1 MAPVD
6 ADRGDSSEAGGRP
19 RLTGGRRADEVSAI
33 SRRAELL
40 HAGVA
45 RVRPLTQ
52 PRRLTLVDVSILLCT
67 ALALGLRIY
76 QLARPNYLSGPTQYD
91 DGADFGSALRLLEG
105 SLPYRDFVFVQPP
118 GIALLLSPV
127 ALLAKAIGTDGGL
140 VVARI
145 LTVCASATGVL
156 LLGRLVRHRG
166 PLATT
171 LACGILA
178 VSPDGILDAGTVFL
192 EPWLVLACL
201 IGASVMFE
209 GDELTSSRSRLA
221 LGGIAF
227 GVAGTIKVWAI
238 LPVLVLVWLV
248 WRVGGRRSITAY
260 VSGVAGGFV
269 VLVIPFFVMAPN
281 AFFNDVVV
289 AQLSRADVA
298 RVPLLMRLASLS
310 GITGFLQFP
319 QLSAGEAKV
328 ILATVAIAGL
338 LLVWV
343 ALTAVRRPRSMPT
356 LDRFAIGT
364 VVVVLL
370 ALLWPPDYYP
380 HYAGFFAPLLG
391 LAVGLAAAG
400 LVSAL
405 APASVRRLTIVAAVG
420 IGVMAGVRLE
430 YEAGLGKPTMTA
442 WVDQL
447 VRPGSCVLTDDA
459 ALTIAADRF
468 ISSDPGCSKMVDAFG
483 TSLALNDGR
492 NGLMASSADVSL
504 DAVWLSGLRRA
515 RFVWIQ
521 CGPPAAPICDRRGS
535 TNRLVPWTPET
546 LGYFRRHFRTLATG
560 PGPLNA
566 PARLYV
572 RLPS

>member
-1 MAPVD
+1 M
-6 ADRGDSSEAGGRP
+6 
-19 RLTGGRRADEVSAI
+19 SAI
-33 SRRAELL
+33 SRTAQSLQ
-40 HAGVA
+40 AGVA

-91 DGADFGSALRLLEG
+91 DGADFGSALRLVDG

-118 GIALLLSPV
+118 GIALLLVPV
-127 ALLAKAIGTDGGL
+127 ALLAKAMGTDGGL

-166 PLATT
+166 LLATT

-178 VSPDGILDAGTVFL
+178 VSPDGILDASTVFL

-201 IGASVMFE
+201 LGASVMFE
-209 GDELTSSRSRLA
+209 GDDLTSNRKRLA

-227 GVAGTIKVWAI
+227 GVAGTIKAWAI

-260 VSGVAGGFV
+260 VSGLVGGFIV
-269 VLVIPFFVMAPN
+269 PAIPFFVMAPS

-289 AQLSRADVA
+289 AQLSRTDVV
-298 RVPLLMRLASLS
+298 RVPLILRLASLS
-310 GITGFLQFP
+310 GITGLLQFSH
-319 QLSAGEAKV
+319 LSAGEAKV

-338 LLVWV
+338 LLAWV
-343 ALTAVRRPRSMPT
+343 ALTAVRKPRFMPT

-364 VVVVLL
+364 LVVVLL

-380 HYAGFFAPLLG
+380 HYAGFFAPFLG
-391 LAVGLAAAG
+391 LSVGLAAAG
-400 LVSAL
+400 LVGAL
-405 APASVRRLTIVAAVG
+405 APAYVRRLTVAAAIG
-420 IGVMAGVRLE
+420 IAVMAGVRLK
-430 YEAGLGKPTMTA
+430 YESSVGRPTLTA

-447 VRPGSCVLTDDA
+447 VPPGSCVLTDSA
-459 ALTIAADRF
+459 ALTITADRF
-468 ISSDPGCSKMVDAFG
+468 VSTDPGCSKMVDAFG

-492 NGLMASSADVSL
+492 NGLMASGSDVSL
-504 DAVWLSGLRRA
+504 EAVWLSSLRRA
-515 RFVWIQ
+515 RFVWLQ
-521 CGPPAAPICDRRGS
+521 CGPPAALVCDRRGS
-535 TNRLVPWTPET
+535 TNRLVPWTPEI
-546 LGYFRRHFRTLATG
+546 LGYFRRYFRPLATG
-560 PGPLNA
+560 PGPLNP

-572 RLPS
+572 RVQG

>member
-1 MAPVD
+1 MQ
-6 ADRGDSSEAGGRP
+6 
-19 RLTGGRRADEVSAI
+19 
-33 SRRAELL
+33 
-40 HAGVA
+40 AGVA

-52 PRRLTLVDVSILLCT
+52 PRRLTLVDVSILLTT

-91 DGADFGSALRLLEG
+91 DGADFGSALRLLQG

-127 ALLAKAIGTDGGL
+127 ALLTKAIGTDGGL
-140 VVARI
+140 AVARI
-145 LTVCASATGVL
+145 LTVCASAAGVL

-178 VSPDGILDAGTVFL
+178 VNPDGILDASTVFL

-201 IGASVMFE
+201 VGASLMFE
-209 GDELTSSRSRLA
+209 GDQLTSSRTRLA
-221 LGGIAF
+221 LAGIAF

-248 WRVGGRRSITAY
+248 WRAGGRRSIAAY

-269 VLVIPFFVMAPN
+269 VLVLPFVVIAPH

-289 AQLSRADVA
+289 AQVSRIDVA
-298 RVPLLMRLASLS
+298 RVPLILRLASLS
-310 GITGFLQFP
+310 GITGLLQFRH
-319 QLSAGEAKV
+319 LSAGEAKV
-328 ILATVAIAGL
+328 ILATAAVAGL
-338 LLVWV
+338 LLAWAARTV
-343 ALTAVRRPRSMPT
+343 VRSPRSMPT

-364 VVVVLL
+364 LMVVLL
-370 ALLWPPDYYP
+370 ALLWPADYYP
-380 HYAGFFAPLLG
+380 HYAGFFAPFLG
-391 LAVGLAAAG
+391 LAVGLSAAG

-405 APASVRRLTIVAAVG
+405 VPASVWRLTVAAAIG
-420 IGVMAGVRLE
+420 IAIMAGVRLE
-430 YEAGLGKPTMTA
+430 YEASVGRSTLTA
-442 WVDQL
+442 WVDRL
-447 VRPGSCVLTDDA
+447 VPPGSCVLTDSA

-468 ISSDPGCSKMVDAFG
+468 ISTDPGCSKMVDAFG
-483 TSLALNDGR
+483 TSLALNGGR

-515 RFVWIQ
+515 AFVWLQ
-521 CGPPAAPICDRRGS
+521 CGPPAAPFCDRRGS
-535 TNRLVPWTPET
+535 TNRLIPWTPEI
-546 LGYFRRHFRTLATG
+546 LGYFRRHFRALATG

-566 PARLYV
+566 LARLYV
-572 RLPS
+572 RDPG

>member
-1 MAPVD
+1 MSA
-6 ADRGDSSEAGGRP
+6 
-19 RLTGGRRADEVSAI
+19 VSRTAQ
-33 SRRAELL
+33 SLQ
-40 HAGVA
+40 AGVA

-91 DGADFGSALRLLEG
+91 DGADFGSALRLLDG

-127 ALLAKAIGTDGGL
+127 ALLAKAVGTDAGL

-178 VSPDGILDAGTVFL
+178 VSPDGILDASTVFL

-201 IGASVMFE
+201 LGALVMFE
-209 GDELTSSRSRLA
+209 GDELTSNRTRLA

-227 GVAGTIKVWAI
+227 GVAGTIKAWAI

-248 WRVGGRRSITAY
+248 WRAGGSRSIAAY
-260 VSGVAGGFV
+260 VSGVASGFV
-269 VLVIPFFVMAPN
+269 VLVIPFVVMAPN
-281 AFFNDVVV
+281 AFLHDVVV

-298 RVPLLMRLASLS
+298 RVPLILRLASMS
-310 GITGFLQFP
+310 GITGVLQFSH
-319 QLSAGEAKV
+319 LSAGEAKV
-328 ILATVAIAGL
+328 IVATVAIAGL
-338 LLVWV
+338 LLAWV
-343 ALTAVRRPRSMPT
+343 ALTVVRGPRSMPT

-364 VVVVLL
+364 LVVVLL
-370 ALLWPPDYYP
+370 ALLWPADYYP

-405 APASVRRLTIVAAVG
+405 APASVWRWTIAAAIG
-420 IGVMAGVRLE
+420 IAVMAGVRLS
-430 YEAGLGKPTMTA
+430 YEAGTGRSTLIA

-447 VRPGSCVLTDDA
+447 VPPGSCVLTDNA
-459 ALTIAADRF
+459 ALTITADRF
-468 ISSDPGCSKMVDAFG
+468 ISTDPGCSKMVDAFG

-492 NGLMASSADVSL
+492 NGLMASSSDVSL
-504 DAVWLSGLRRA
+504 QAVWLSGLRRA
-515 RFVWIQ
+515 RFVWLQ
-521 CGPPAAPICDRRGS
+521 CGPPAALICDRRGS
-535 TNRLVPWTPET
+535 TNRYVPWTPEI

-560 PGPLNA
+560 PGPLNP

-572 RLPS
+572 RVPG

>member
-1 MAPVD
+1 M
-6 ADRGDSSEAGGRP
+6 
-19 RLTGGRRADEVSAI
+19 
-33 SRRAELL
+33 

-289 AQLSRADVA
+289 AQLSRADVV
-298 RVPLLMRLASLS
+298 RVPLILRLASLS
-310 GITGFLQFP
+310 GITGFLQFSSSERRRGQGDLGHRCDRRTP
-319 QLSAGEAKV
+319 VGVGGSHRCAEAPFDANPGSVRDRDVGGGAAG
-328 ILATVAIAGL
+328 VAVAARLLPPLRGL
-338 LLVWV
+338 LRPV
-343 ALTAVRRPRSMPT
+343 TRPVRRSR
-356 LDRFAIGT
+356 RRRARRRAGT
-364 VVVVLL
+364 CV
-370 ALLWPPDYYP
+370 
-380 HYAGFFAPLLG
+380 
-391 LAVGLAAAG
+391 
-400 LVSAL
+400 
-405 APASVRRLTIVAAVG
+405 VRRLTVAAAIG
-420 IGVMAGVRLE
+420 IAVMAGVRLK
-430 YEAGLGKPTMTA
+430 YESGVGRPTPTA

-447 VRPGSCVLTDDA
+447 VRPGSCVLTDERSID
-459 ALTIAADRF
+459 DH
-468 ISSDPGCSKMVDAFG
+468 GG
-483 TSLALNDGR
+483 SLRIQRSGMLQDGR
-492 NGLMASSADVSL
+492 RLRDVP
-504 DAVWLSGLRRA
+504 R
-515 RFVWIQ
+515 
-521 CGPPAAPICDRRGS
+521 P
-535 TNRLVPWTPET
+535 
-546 LGYFRRHFRTLATG
+546 
-560 PGPLNA
+560 
-566 PARLYV
+566 
-572 RLPS
+572 